1 MGETPLG
8 KALEEMT
15 GVKIKYIH
23 PSSAQQD
30 EQFNILLASDDLP
43 DIINHHWNT
52 YSGGPDK
59 AISEQYIVRLNEPLE
74 QYMPALSKI
83 LKENPDIDKEVKTD
97 SGNYYSVPFIRG
109 EEWLTTYSGLILR
122 KDWLDKAGLELPKWI
137 DDLENVLK
145 TFKKYS
151 NVAPLVMTSGNMS
164 PFMWMHDTAYGFYQD
179 NGTVKYGPLDSNYK
193 DAVLSEFLRQLSK
206 L

>member
-59 AISEQYIVRLNEPLE
+59 EISEQYIVRLNEPLE

-122 KDWLDKAGLELPKWI
+122 KDWLDKAGLELPKSV